1 MKVKF
6 TNLYKL
12 APEKTKLIKKIN
24 FLIKNSIFIG
34 GEEVKRFEKNFL
46 EIIDK
51 IKKNRIIIFIAHS
64 KTIKNFCDIN
74 FLINDKMIELTKKKI
89 ND

>member
-12 APEKTKLIKKIN
+12 APEKTKLIKKID

-34 GEEVKRFEKNFL
+34 GEEIKRFEKNFAKFTKSFGKNL
-46 EIIDK
+46 PK
-51 IKKNRIIIFIAHS
+51 I
-64 KTIKNFCDIN
+64 
-74 FLINDKMIELTKKKI
+74 LVKI
-89 ND
+89 YQN